1 MERGRDFIAGLS
13 CLEPL
18 GSMSN
23 VNNLGFSTS
32 KSVKSRNIWSSIH
45 SVSLF
50 FPKVFTHS

>member
-1 MERGRDFIAGLS
+1 MEGGRDFIAGLG

-50 FPKVFTHS
+50 FPKIFTHS